1 MNPDEQVT
9 ETGQPTPPAETGQA
23 EPALNWQDAIDA
35 FWTDFISALEILTTP
50 WALVQIAI
58 ILACYLLART
68 AARYLTPLLEKQI
81 RRIEQQPQLMRVLVV
96 PLRRLNW
103 IFFALALWLSA
114 EFMQLVT
121 WPSRSYYVMI
131 AATLAGAGVAI
142 SIASRFIR
150 SRSIGNLFTI
160 AAIAIAALIIVGLFD
175 ETVAALD
182 ALAISFGDFRVS
194 LLLVIKATL
203 FFAALFWIALAL
215 GKFLERRIR
224 RNTDL
229 APALQVLLSKVT
241 KFGLVTLAA
250 VAAVSAL
257 GIDLTALTVFSGALG
272 IGLGFG
278 LRSIAS
284 NLISGI
290 IILMDRSIKPGD
302 VIEVEGT
309 FGWINSLRARYVSIV
324 TRDGIE
330 YLVPNEQFVTDRVVN
345 WSFSSR
351 KVRMEIEFGV
361 DYESDPHQVREI
373 AVEAI
378 SGLDR
383 ILEAP
388 EPVCHVTGFG
398 DSSIDFI
405 ARFWIEDPKDG
416 LTNIKGQAFLAI
428 WDAFEHAGIKIPYPH
443 REILVRSTDEA
454 ATRRDRFKPAKRR
467 ARQPAREIDP
477 AIEG

>member
-1 MNPDEQVT
+1 MDPDEQVT
-9 ETGQPTPPAETGQA
+9 ETGQPAPVTGTGQT

-35 FWTDFISALEILTTP
+35 FWTDFISALQILTTP
-50 WALVQIAI
+50 WALVQIGI

-68 AARYLTPLLEKQI
+68 AAQYLTPVLERQV

-96 PLRRLNW
+96 PLRRLSW

-131 AATLAGAGVAI
+131 AATLAAAGVAI
-142 SIASRFIR
+142 SVASRFIR

-160 AAIAIAALIIVGLFD
+160 AAITIAALIIFGLLD

-182 ALAISFGDFRVS
+182 ALALSFGNFRVS
-194 LLLVIKATL
+194 MLLVIKAAL
-203 FFAALFWIALAL
+203 FFAALFWLALAL
-215 GKFLERRIR
+215 GKFVERRIR

-229 APALQVLLSKVT
+229 APALQVLLSKVI
-241 KFGLVTLAA
+241 KFGLLTFAT
-250 VAAVSAL
+250 VAAISAL

-330 YLVPNEQFVTDRVVN
+330 YLVPNEHFVTDRVIN

-361 DYESDPHQVREI
+361 DYESDPHEVREI
-373 AVEAI
+373 AIKAV

-383 ILEAP
+383 ILETP

-405 ARFWIEDPKDG
+405 VRFWIEDPKDG
-416 LTNIKGQAFLAI
+416 LANIKGQVFLAI
-428 WDAFEHAGIKIPYPH
+428 WDAFQMAGIKIPYPH
-443 REILVRSTDEA
+443 REIMVRGADEA
-454 ATRRDRFKPAKRR
+454 ASNRDRFKPAKRK
-467 ARQPAREIDP
+467 AQQPAREIDP